1 MKIDTL
7 IFDLDGVIT
16 TEEKYWA
23 CARLTLWELV
33 TQTLGLPNTF
43 GDAVHDSA
51 IRETVVPDELI
62 YALKNR
68 AVNSNWD
75 ITYVLVSLYLAGLP
89 DATVLSAVEVEDL
102 LQAIRDT
109 MIAPADWPKILIDF
123 MSQTH
128 GAKGR
133 VLIQEAG
140 HRLRKALDFSTPD
153 DELLRPDGR
162 FWWYL
167 HGRFQRWYSG
177 EAMQQYD
184 APPLTDG
191 TVIPAEQIGS
201 TLSHLQQ
208 AGYVIGT
215 ATGRPRDELEH
226 ALGSLGLMKYFD
238 PKRMGTF
245 DMIRESEKELGLA
258 GLVKPHPFS
267 LLRALYPDMQG
278 AKLLDEEF
286 QKKYR
291 GNVVMIGDS
300 TSDMIMAR
308 AAGCH
313 AVGVLTGV
321 RGEAARQERYRLLIS
336 SGCEAILEDV
346 TELPDWLEGQQ
357 EDEPDAEVSS

>member
-33 TQTLGLPNTF
+33 TQTLGSANAF

-51 IRETVVPDELI
+51 IREDLAPDDLI

-75 ITYVLVSLYLAGLP
+75 ITYVLASLYIAGLP

-109 MIAPADWPKILIDF
+109 MVAPSDWPRLLIEF
-123 MSQTH
+123 LSQTH

-133 VLIQEAG
+133 VLVQEAG
-140 HRLRKALDFSTPD
+140 HRLRKALDFSAD
-153 DELLRPDGR
+153 DDQLLRPDGR

-167 HGRFQRWYSG
+167 HGQFQRWYSG
-177 EAMQQYD
+177 EAMQQFG
-184 APPLTDG
+184 APPLSDG
-191 TVIPAEQIGS
+191 TVISSDKIEA
-201 TLSHLQQ
+201 TLIRLQK

-215 ATGRPRDELEH
+215 ATGRPRDELAD
-226 ALGSLGLMKYFD
+226 ALGSLGLMQYFD
-238 PKRMGTF
+238 PNRMGTF
-245 DMIRESEKELGLA
+245 DVIRESETRLGLD

-267 LLRALYPDMQG
+267 LLRALYPDIDAAM
-278 AKLLDEEF
+278 LLKEDF

-300 TSDMIMAR
+300 TSDVIMAR
-308 AAGCH
+308 SAGCH

-321 RGEAARQERYRLLIS
+321 RGEAARQERHRLLIS

-357 EDEPDAEVSS
+357 EEEPGGEAH